1 MDRETS
7 TCLRKR
13 SITAWSE
20 SGLHCEYIFKC
31 FLTVGRIIWRIYIHE
46 LFDFGL
52 CCMESFSS
60 LASIRKL
67 LKFVAALSKYMY
79 MISLMILFTQAGFHV
94 IMISKTTYVKCDM
107 DINKFAMR
115 FGGLKKYCNKDIKI
129 WSSIFINN
137 VYKTYKCLDS
147 VVKFS
152 TVYSLHFTFVYLF

>member
-1 MDRETS
+1 MDRGTS

-31 FLTVGRIIWRIYIHE
+31 FLTVGRNKWRIYIHE

-79 MISLMILFTQAGFHV
+79 MISFMILFTQAVFPCYHE
-94 IMISKTTYVKCDM
+94 IKNNFCK
-107 DINKFAMR
+107 MR
-115 FGGLKKYCNKDIKI
+115 YGYKQICNAFWGGWKNIAIKI
-129 WSSIFINN
+129 SNMIVDFYQECIQN
-137 VYKTYKCLDS
+137 V
-147 VVKFS
+147 
-152 TVYSLHFTFVYLF
+152 